1 MRSSNFNFVLH
12 EMQTMYGKVR
22 RGCEGGRSMN
32 SIYKWN
38 EGPNIDLLSDRVVWW
53 NEDEICVKESE

>member
-1 MRSSNFNFVLH
+1 
-12 EMQTMYGKVR
+12 
-22 RGCEGGRSMN
+22 MN

-38 EGPNIDLLSDRVVWW
+38 EGPNIDLLSERVVWW